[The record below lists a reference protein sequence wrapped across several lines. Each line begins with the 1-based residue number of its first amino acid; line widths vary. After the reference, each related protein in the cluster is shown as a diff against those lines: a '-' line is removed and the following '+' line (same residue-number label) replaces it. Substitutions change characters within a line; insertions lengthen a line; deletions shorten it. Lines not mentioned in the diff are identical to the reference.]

1 MNFSSV
7 AIEQRQK
14 EAKVLKSFLAFSL
27 IGSLALHVAVLT
39 FGIGT
44 LSNEAPKIEEEPVE
58 VIVVDPP
65 PTPKVE
71 KPPEKT
77 QPQQEG
83 GSAASG
89 SSSSSASRG
98 ASSVE
103 KTQVPRNSS
112 RVRQSPIRATPRA
125 TARAVP
131 KPKLRVAPSAPPTP
145 VAKQPSPK
153 ITNSQRELVEELK
166 RAPIQQPKIT
176 PENLNREPTQ
186 QPKTTPEVTNSTKP
200 VTPPSPQLSAIPNPT
215 TSAQTPAQDIAR
227 ERSAANSTASSENPS
242 GEGDRS
248 GSVATGSGNGTTDS
262 TDSRGGST
270 SGQGSG
276 SQVAVGT
283 GSNRQGTPGGQGSGS
298 GSGEGDSEG
307 SGTGVACRRNCKPK
321 YPERA
326 RRQGQEGRVVVRVV
340 ADANGNVT
348 SAQVARSS
356 GNSAL
361 DEAALKQARRAKI
374 KAQPGKPVTM
384 NFNFSLKD

>member
-7 AIEQRQK
+7 AIQQRQK

-27 IGSLALHVAVLT
+27 IGFLALHVAVLT

-58 VIVVDPP
+58 VVVVDPP
-65 PTPKVE
+65 PTPEVK

-89 SSSSSASRG
+89 SSSSIASRG
-98 ASSVE
+98 ASSAE

-145 VAKQPSPK
+145 AAKQPSPK
-153 ITNSQRELVEELK
+153 ITNSQTELVEDLK
-166 RAPIQQPKIT
+166 RA
-176 PENLNREPTQ
+176 PTQ

-215 TSAQTPAQDIAR
+215 TSDQTPAQDIAR
-227 ERSAANSTASSENPS
+227 DRSVANSTTSSENPS
-242 GEGDRS
+242 GEGDRP
-248 GSVATGSGNGTTDS
+248 GSVAAGSGNGTTDS
-262 TDSRGGST
+262 TDSPGGST

-276 SQVAVGT
+276 SQVAAGT

-298 GSGEGDSEG
+298 GSGKGDSEG

-326 RRQGQEGRVVVRVV
+326 RRQGQEGRVLVRVV

-384 NFNFSLKD
+384 SFNFSLKD